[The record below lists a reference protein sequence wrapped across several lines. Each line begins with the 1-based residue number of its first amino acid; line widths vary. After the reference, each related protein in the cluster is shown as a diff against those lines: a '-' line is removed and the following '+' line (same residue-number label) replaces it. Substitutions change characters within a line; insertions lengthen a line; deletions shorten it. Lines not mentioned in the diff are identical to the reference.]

1 MTLHRTEE
9 EAEEKIA
16 PNGRRSRRENCT
28 ERKKRQMR
36 NCTER
41 KKQKRKLHRT
51 EEETDEKLHRTEDG
65 MRGYIDK

>member
-1 MTLHRTEE
+1 MTLHRTE

-16 PNGRRSRRENCT
+16 PNGRSRRENS
-28 ERKKRQMR
+28 
-36 NCTER
+36 TER